1 MLFTTERIGSREH
14 HDVVSYLDVEL
25 DPVVE
30 AHDLALVRVL
40 LAHEHVLELDSLIE
54 SCLRIP
60 ESRYERWE

>member
-40 LAHEHVLELDSLIE
+40 LAHEHVLKSAGVVRNFAAI
-54 SCLRIP
+54 
-60 ESRYERWE
+60 